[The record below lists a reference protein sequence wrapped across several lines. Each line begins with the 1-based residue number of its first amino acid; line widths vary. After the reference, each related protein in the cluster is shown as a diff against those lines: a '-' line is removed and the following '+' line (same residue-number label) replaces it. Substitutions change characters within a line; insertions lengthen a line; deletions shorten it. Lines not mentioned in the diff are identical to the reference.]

1 MKLTVLEKLENGKY
15 LVNYNLDGENL
26 GDKEIDYSELCA
38 DIYTAKTSKN
48 LSITFVEPVHVL
60 HIDIDYAEE
69 EGQTHLVN
77 VGEFI
82 YRDNHSNPDYKEVEC
97 YEYKTKKGAVNK
109 AKKLVKELNIHQYEF
124 NF

>member
-82 YRDNHSNPDYKEVEC
+82 YR
-97 YEYKTKKGAVNK
+97 
-109 AKKLVKELNIHQYEF
+109 
-124 NF
+124 